1 MRHFASLAKMCH
13 ATPRT
18 SRALVTVSYD
28 PARSRRSLSF
38 ATQVAPAI
46 LYAAAIF
53 YGGLIRMRELPEV
66 GVVPT
71 DKLLHA
77 CVFGG
82 LALLLVRAVR
92 SSVPGLSLQKELV
105 AGALGASL
113 VGALLEICQAF
124 VPYRSADVWDWV
136 GDTVGAALVVGALLV
151 WSRFFPRRSDG

>member
-13 ATPRT
+13 ATPQT

-28 PARSRRSLSF
+28 PAPSRRSLSF
-38 ATQVAPAI
+38 VTQVAPAI

-53 YGGLIRMRELPEV
+53 YGGLIRMGELPEV

-82 LALLLVRAVR
+82 LAMLIVRAVR
-92 SSVPGLSLQKELV
+92 FCVSGLSLPKQLL
-105 AGALGASL
+105 AGAFGASL
-113 VGALLEICQAF
+113 LGALLEVCQAF

-136 GDTVGAALVVGALLV
+136 GDTVGAALAIGA
-151 WSRFFPRRSDG
+151 WFACSRFFPRRTDG